1 MPTETMRPD
10 VKSPRVRG
18 KGGVVRQQWGLA
30 VTLVVAACGSGAAVP
45 AAGGG
50 GGRGPQGPAAV
61 EVVVAWADTVV
72 DAVTATGQVEAVQS
86 IELRPEVDGRIVEI
100 LVREGGPVAA
110 GAGLFRIDD
119 QELRAQVARAEA
131 TRDLARQAA
140 ERTRQLAAERAS
152 TPAEMERTEASLRSA
167 QADLDLLS
175 LRLERT
181 VVRAPFS
188 GVAGQRMV
196 SLGDYVN
203 SNSRL
208 VVLQTVD
215 PQRASF
221 QVPERFAE
229 QLALNQVVDFRVAA
243 LPGREFRGVV
253 DFIDPVVQLPGRT
266 ITIKARVA
274 NPRRELSAGMF
285 IEARLVLATR
295 PDAVVVPEDAI
306 QPLQGTNAV
315 WIVADGKVTRREV
328 ELGVRTPGFVEVRG
342 VTAGEQVVV
351 SGGERLQHGAEVV
364 TTVVERRQFSGRE
377 PTS

>member
-1 MPTETMRPD
+1 M
-10 VKSPRVRG
+10 V
-18 KGGVVRQQWGLA
+18 A
-30 VTLVVAACGSGAAVP
+30 ACLVLTACGSGAATP

-50 GGRGPQGPAAV
+50 GGRGPQGPVPV

-100 LVREGGPVAA
+100 LVREGGPVAQ

-119 QELRAQVARAEA
+119 QELKAQVARAEA

-140 ERTRQLAAERAS
+140 ERTRSLAAERAS

-181 VVRAPFS
+181 VVRAPFA
-188 GVAGQRMV
+188 GVAGQRLV

-229 QLALNQVVDFRVAA
+229 QLALGQTVDFRVAA

-253 DFIDPVVQLPGRT
+253 DFVDPVVQLPGRT
-266 ITIKARVA
+266 ITIKARTS

-285 IEARLVLATR
+285 IEARLVVATR
-295 PDAVVVPEDAI
+295 PDATVIPEDAI

-315 WIVADGKVTRREV
+315 WIVADGKVTRREI

-342 VTAGEQVVV
+342 VAPGEQVVV
-351 SGGERLQHGAEVV
+351 SGGERLQNGAAVV
-364 TTVVERRQFSGRE
+364 STVVERRQVPGRE
-377 PTS
+377 PVQ

>member
-1 MPTETMRPD
+1 MW
-10 VKSPRVRG
+10 
-18 KGGVVRQQWGLA
+18 VVGLGA
-30 VTLVVAACGSGAAVP
+30 LLAACGSGSAAP
-45 AAGGG
+45 AAAGGG

-61 EVVVAWADTVV
+61 EVVVAWTDTVV
-72 DAVTATGQVEAVQS
+72 DAVTATGQVEAMQS

-100 LVREGGPVAA
+100 LVREGGPVAE
-110 GAGLFRIDD
+110 GAALFRIDD
-119 QELRAQVARAEA
+119 KELQAQVARAEA

-140 ERTRQLAAERAS
+140 ERTRLLAAERAS
-152 TPAEMERTEASLRSA
+152 TTAEMERTEASLRSA
-167 QADLDLLS
+167 QADLDLLA

-181 VVRAPFS
+181 LVRAPFA
-188 GVAGQRMV
+188 GVAGQRLV

-203 SNSRL
+203 SSSRL

-221 QVPERFAE
+221 QVPERFADR
-229 QLALNQVVDFRVAA
+229 LALNQAVEFLVAA

-253 DFIDPVVQLPGRT
+253 DFVDPVVQLPGRT
-266 ITIKARVA
+266 ITIKARVP

-285 IEARLVLATR
+285 IEARLVIATR

-342 VTAGEQVVV
+342 VAAGEQVVV
-351 SGGERLQHGAEVV
+351 SGGERLQNGAAVV
-364 TTVVERRQFSGRE
+364 TTMVERRQVSGRE
-377 PTS
+377 PAS

>member
-1 MPTETMRPD
+1 
-10 VKSPRVRG
+10 
-18 KGGVVRQQWGLA
+18 
-30 VTLVVAACGSGAAVP
+30 
-45 AAGGG
+45 
-50 GGRGPQGPAAV
+50 
-61 EVVVAWADTVV
+61 VVVAWADTVV
-72 DAVTATGQVEAVQS
+72 DAITATGQVEAVQS

-100 LVREGGPVAA
+100 MVREGGAVAE

-119 QELRAQVARAEA
+119 KELQAQVARAEA

-152 TPAEMERTEASLRSA
+152 TTAEMERTEASLRSA

-181 VVRAPFS
+181 VVRAPFA
-188 GVAGQRMV
+188 GVAGQRLV

-285 IEARLVLATR
+285 IEARLVIATR
-295 PDAVVVPEDAI
+295 PDAIVVPEDAI

-315 WIVADGKVTRREV
+315 WIVADGTVTRREV

-342 VTAGEQVVV
+342 VAAGEQVVV
-351 SGGERLQHGAEVV
+351 SGGERLQNGAAVIA
-364 TTVVERRQFSGRE
+364 TVVERRQVSGRE
-377 PTS
+377 PVQ